1 MKLIL
6 HRWTYSKFAAIHRKR
21 SIPVFQSI
29 RCQSLS
35 TTITFAQTIV
45 KGSSSIDHIRRLA
58 IPSNL
63 GKRRVASR
71 RVVSSISSLEI
82 IGVVAS
88 SLLLAFLGIVD
99 FHETL
104 KVATPYSIYDARVHD
119 DLSLPT
125 ARGDKLAT
133 RFINFGAL
141 FFFSFF
147 FCWFTEKHTDRRMVQ
162 GLAGWEGGTSARKEY
177 RGLSR
182 YSHKQTAYS
191 PLTSF

>member
-1 MKLIL
+1 M
-6 HRWTYSKFAAIHRKR
+6 
-21 SIPVFQSI
+21 
-29 RCQSLS
+29 
-35 TTITFAQTIV
+35 

-63 GKRRVASR
+63 GKRRVATR

-141 FFFSFF
+141 FFFSFSF
-147 FCWFTEKHTDRRMVQ
+147 FFFLLVYRETHRQANGARVG
-162 GLAGWEGGTSARKEY
+162 GLRGWYERSCARKEY

>member
-1 MKLIL
+1 M
-6 HRWTYSKFAAIHRKR
+6 
-21 SIPVFQSI
+21 
-29 RCQSLS
+29 
-35 TTITFAQTIV
+35 

-63 GKRRVASR
+63 GKRRVATR

-141 FFFSFF
+141 FFFSFSF
-147 FCWFTEKHTDRRMVQ
+147 FVGLPRNTQTGEWCKGWRVERVVRVLVCSQ
-162 GLAGWEGGTSARKEY
+162 GIPRVIAI
-177 RGLSR
+177 
-182 YSHKQTAYS
+182 
-191 PLTSF
+191 